1 MSYHNM
7 TTAQYADLVLE
18 IAEKSG
24 NPYVELP
31 GPTTG
36 DLIECMCA
44 AHNLSLAII
53 QRNASR
59 PTVYVRAED
68 CKRYLRSKGMPV

>member
-7 TTAQYADLVLE
+7 TTAQYADLVLDM
-18 IAEKSG
+18 ADRSG

-31 GPTTG
+31 RPITG
-36 DLIECMCA
+36 GLIECMCA
-44 AHNLSLAII
+44 AHNLDLAII

-59 PTVYVRAED
+59 PTVYVRSEA
-68 CKRYLRSKGMPV
+68 CKRYLRSKGLPV